1 MNQKT
6 TIQIFCQIN
15 PSEDPEKVKLAV
27 NNIFPDMEL
36 EVSETQIVGKT
47 NNFSVLSPISKS
59 IHEKNIKNTYQRI
72 LKNNNDGDSTW
83 FYLNKQAAFVN
94 SVALCSE
101 ENESSLGPIKVVLR
115 SNDIEPVSYTH
126 LTLPT
131 TPYV

>member
-6 TIQIFCQIN
+6 TIQIFCEIN
-15 PSEDPEKVKLAV
+15 PSENPEKVKLAV
-27 NNIFPDMEL
+27 NNIFPEMEL
-36 EVSETQIVGKT
+36 EVSDTQIVGKT

-101 ENESSLGPIKVVLR
+101 ANESSLGPIKVVLR
-115 SNDIEPVSYTH
+115 SNDIEQVIESITN
-126 LTLPT
+126 
-131 TPYV
+131 

>member
-15 PSEDPEKVKLAV
+15 PSEDPEKIKLAV
-27 NNIFPDMEL
+27 NNIFPEINL
-36 EVSETQIVGKT
+36 ETSETQIVGKT
-47 NNFSVLSPISKS
+47 NNFSVLSQISKS

-72 LKNNNDGDSTW
+72 LKNNKEADSTW

-101 ENESSLGPIKVVLR
+101 ANESSLGPIKVVLR
-115 SNDIEPVSYTH
+115 SNDIEQVIESITN
-126 LTLPT
+126 
-131 TPYV
+131 

>member
-27 NNIFPDMEL
+27 NNIFPEMEL
-36 EVSETQIVGKT
+36 EVSDTQIVGKT
-47 NNFSVLSPISKS
+47 NNFSILSPISKS

-101 ENESSLGPIKVVLR
+101 ANESSLGPIKVVLR
-115 SNDIEPVSYTH
+115 SNDIEQVIESITN
-126 LTLPT
+126 
-131 TPYV
+131 

>member
-6 TIQIFCQIN
+6 TIQIFCEIN

-36 EVSETQIVGKT
+36 EISETDVSGKT
-47 NNFSVLSPISKS
+47 NNFSALSQISKS

-94 SVALCSE
+94 TVALCSDA
-101 ENESSLGPIKVVLR
+101 NESSLGPIKVILR
-115 SNDIEPVSYTH
+115 SNNIEQVIDSITN
-126 LTLPT
+126 
-131 TPYV
+131 